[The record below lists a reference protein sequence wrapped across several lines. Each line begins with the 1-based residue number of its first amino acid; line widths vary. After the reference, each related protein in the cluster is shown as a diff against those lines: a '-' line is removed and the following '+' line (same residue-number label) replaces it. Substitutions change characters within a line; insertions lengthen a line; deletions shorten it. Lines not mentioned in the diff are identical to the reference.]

1 MAKQKAI
8 VIGAGA
14 GGLAAAIRLSVLGYA
29 VSVFEESDKP
39 GGKLGILE
47 ECGYRFDTGPSLF
60 TMPWHVTEL
69 FELAGKKP
77 EDYFQYS
84 RLPEL
89 TRYFW
94 DNGKEFIAPANPED
108 FVQTASAATG
118 EPAENI
124 TKYLSLVQKKY
135 NAVGELFLYRAMNK
149 LSTYT
154 NPKALKAYPQMPAL
168 GLFKSMAKEGE
179 QLLQTPEMQQYFNR
193 FATYNGSDP
202 WQVPALLSVIPY
214 LEHYQGAYFPA
225 KGMYGITEALYQLAI
240 DLGVEF
246 HFNNKVTQINTA
258 AGKTMGITDCLQT
271 HHPADITVCNM
282 DVVNAYKHLLPT
294 EKHPTKLLNQPKS
307 SSALIFYWGINRS
320 FPELG
325 LHNIFFSN
333 DYKAEFESIFK
344 EATIGADPTVYINI
358 TSKLKPD
365 DAPEGCENWF
375 VMINV
380 PNNQSQDW
388 DALIAEARK
397 NIISKLSN
405 RLGVNLDHYI
415 VTERQLDPRTI
426 ESKTSSAQGAL
437 YGISSN
443 NRMAAFMRHQNKSPY
458 LKNLYFVGG
467 SVHPGGGVPLAL
479 ASAKIAVGLV
489 EEGR

>member
-1 MAKQKAI
+1 MVKQNAI

-14 GGLAAAIRLSVLGYA
+14 GGLASAIRLAALGYA
-29 VSVFEESDKP
+29 VKVFEAADKP

-47 ECGYRFDTGPSLF
+47 QDGFRFDTGPSLF

-69 FELAGKKP
+69 FELAGKNP
-77 EDYFQYS
+77 EQYFQYT

-94 DNGKEFIAPANPED
+94 DNGTQFIAPANPDE
-108 FVQTASAATG
+108 FVQVASAATG
-118 EPAENI
+118 EPTQNI
-124 TKYLSLVQKKY
+124 TNYLNLVQKKY
-135 NAVGELFLYRAMNK
+135 KAVGELFLYRSMNK

-168 GLFKSMAKEGE
+168 GLFKSMAAEGE

-214 LEHYQGAYFPA
+214 LEHYQGAYFPTR
-225 KGMYGITEALYQLAI
+225 GMYGITEALYQLATDI
-240 DLGVEF
+240 GVQF
-246 HFNNKVTQINTA
+246 QFNNKVTKINTEK
-258 AGKTMGITDCLQT
+258 GITTGITDSHQT
-271 HHPADITVCNM
+271 DYQAHITVCNM
-282 DVVNAYKHLLPT
+282 DFVNAYKYLLPT
-294 EKHPTKLLNQPKS
+294 EKQTTKLLNQPKS

-325 LHNIFFSN
+325 LHNIFFSKN
-333 DYKAEFESIFK
+333 YKEEFDAIFQD
-344 EATIGADPTVYINI
+344 ATIGEDPTVYINI
-358 TSKLKPD
+358 TSKLKTD
-365 DAPEGCENWF
+365 DAPAGCENWF

-380 PNNQSQDW
+380 PNNQNQDW
-388 DALIAEARK
+388 DALIAEARS
-397 NIISKLSN
+397 NIITKLSE
-405 RLGVNLDHYI
+405 RLQVNLASHI
-415 VTERQLDPRTI
+415 ITERVLDPRTI

-479 ASAKIAVGLV
+479 ASAKIAVGMV
-489 EEGR
+489 EEDN